1 MPIQRIIQCCCYT
14 FAEDKSSCPDFEEVS
29 NRLETLHY
37 SSPRRTC
44 AVRKGFMCLKKNP
57 QELFGYAL
65 EWNEVRPTIEKRIK
79 K

>member
-1 MPIQRIIQCCCYT
+1 
-14 FAEDKSSCPDFEEVS
+14 
-29 NRLETLHY
+29 
-37 SSPRRTC
+37 
-44 AVRKGFMCLKKNP
+44 MCLKKNP